1 MSDITRQQAIGAQLE
16 KIRSE
21 LSRVH
26 HDINNPLSVIAG
38 NVELLA
44 ELTRALE
51 LGEDIGETVSD
62 LQHAVELLTEQV
74 DRLLAVRGLLSQVS
88 GQLDEAS

>member
-1 MSDITRQQAIGAQLE
+1 MPDSTRQSAISAQLE
-16 KIRSE
+16 QIRSE

-38 NVELLA
+38 NVELLS

-51 LGEDIGETVSD
+51 LGEDIGETVRD

-74 DRLLAVRGLLSQVS
+74 DRLLAVRGLLSEVS